1 MRITSVSYS
10 RLVGLGNYENERVG
24 ITAEVAPD
32 ENADDVLASLRRWV
46 NARVTDHESNRELE
60 GRQTELQ
67 YAIQD
72 YELRTEHAKKRWEM
86 AEAFLKSHG
95 INPDRWTDLPF

>member
-1 MRITSVSYS
+1 MRIRFVSYS
-10 RLVGLGNYENERVG
+10 RLVGTGNYENERVS
-24 ITAEVAPD
+24 A
-32 ENADDVLASLRRWV
+32 NADVEDGETPEQALDALKVWVLGQI
-46 NARVTDHESNRELE
+46 TDHESARALE
-60 GRQTELQ
+60 SRQTELQ